1 MFFGMME
8 KVLKQTI
15 ELGVFGEYSDKVT
28 FFNSISD
35 DERTERIEK
44 YSAKALN
51 SRQLYEQFLKR

>member
-1 MFFGMME
+1 ME